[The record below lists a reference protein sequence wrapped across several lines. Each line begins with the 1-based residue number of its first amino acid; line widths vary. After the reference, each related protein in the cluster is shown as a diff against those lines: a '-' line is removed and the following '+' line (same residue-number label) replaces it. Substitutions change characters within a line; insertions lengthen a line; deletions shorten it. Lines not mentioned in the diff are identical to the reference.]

1 MSQLTLILIIVL
13 FIIILIYIV
22 SLYDKYLVKE
32 INKYEDRLEKKGILK
47 RHFTK
52 KNKENDI

>member
-13 FIIILIYIV
+13 FIIILINIV
-22 SLYDKYLVKE
+22 HIYDKYLVKE
-32 INKYEDRLEKKGILK
+32 INKYENRLEEKGILK

-52 KNKENDI
+52 KNKEK

>member
-22 SLYDKYLVKE
+22 HLYDKYLVKE
-32 INKYEDRLEKKGILK
+32 INKYENRLEEKEFLKDILQKKI
-47 RHFTK
+47 K
-52 KNKENDI
+52 KNDI